1 MNETSYDY
9 GRPYRPWGVRA
20 FNAVSRIGGG
30 GAALHRERLM
40 NAARKRTGLGDFG
53 DESFVPALDQLL
65 RSINEEAALTPFGR
79 FVQKERIV
87 SGLANRLRAEALI
100 ARHPEI
106 LAAELLPP
114 LVIAGLQRTGTTM
127 LHRLLSADPQARSLA
142 SWEALNPVPLP
153 GDGDAQRKRRAKARQ
168 AERALAY
175 IAPEFFAIH
184 PVEAEAP
191 EEDVLLLDLHFMSQ
205 APEATMHVPGY
216 AAWLEEQDHTPA
228 YAYLRRML
236 LVLQW
241 QRGGGH
247 WVLKTPH
254 HMEFLDRLCDVF
266 PEAKVIQTHR
276 DPRKTMASFCS
287 MVAHGRGVFSD
298 RVDAHAVAR
307 HWVRKVE
314 RMMRRSIAA
323 RRAIGEERFLDV
335 AYAELI
341 TDPEGQ
347 LERIYA
353 FAELDYS
360 ENVRA
365 AVAGARRSNRPNKY
379 GRHVYRL
386 EDFGLDD
393 ATIDSVFGFY
403 REHYAVVAEGE
414 GAA

>member
-1 MNETSYDY
+1 MK
-9 GRPYRPWGVRA
+9 
-20 FNAVSRIGGG
+20 
-30 GAALHRERLM
+30 
-40 NAARKRTGLGDFG
+40 AARRRTGLEDFG
-53 DESFVPALDQLL
+53 DESFIPALDELL
-65 RSINEEAALTPFGR
+65 RSMNDEAALTPFGR
-79 FVQKERIV
+79 FIQKERLV

-100 ARHPEI
+100 GQHPEI
-106 LAAELLPP
+106 LDAQLLPP

-127 LHRLLSADPQARSLA
+127 LHRLLAADPQARSLA

-153 GDGDAQRKRRAKARQ
+153 GDGVEQRKRRAKARQ

-191 EEDVLLLDLHFMSQ
+191 EEDVLLLDLHCMSQ
-205 APEATMHVPGY
+205 APEATMHVPSY
-216 AAWLEEQDHTPA
+216 AAWLEKQDHTPA

-254 HMEFLDRLCDVF
+254 HMEFLDVLCEVF
-266 PEAKVIQTHR
+266 PGARVIQTHR
-276 DPRKTMASFCS
+276 DPRKTMGSFCS

-298 RVDAHAVAR
+298 EVDAHEVAR

-323 RRAIGEERFLDV
+323 REAVGQERFLDV
-335 AYAELI
+335 AYAELVA
-341 TDPEGQ
+341 DPEAQ

-353 FAELDYS
+353 FAGLDYS
-360 ENVRA
+360 DAVRA
-365 AVAGARRSNRPNKY
+365 AVARTRQSNKRHKY

-386 EDFGLDD
+386 EDFALDD
-393 ATIDSVFGFY
+393 ASIESVFGFY
-403 REHYAVVAEGE
+403 REHYGIVAEGE
-414 GAA
+414 SKA